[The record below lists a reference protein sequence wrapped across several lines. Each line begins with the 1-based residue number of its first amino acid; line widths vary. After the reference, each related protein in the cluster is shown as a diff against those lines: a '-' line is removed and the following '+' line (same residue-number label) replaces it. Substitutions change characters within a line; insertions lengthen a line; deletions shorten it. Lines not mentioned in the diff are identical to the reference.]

1 MDDIKFNHYN
11 IISNSD
17 NIHRDNKI
25 DKQNIINDDA
35 IKNISDDDRAIIIAE
50 DQPVIAMLLEM
61 NLNKI
66 LKKPHI
72 IKVSDG
78 YDVLRTL
85 EIIACKMIFL
95 DNDMPNLN
103 GMETVKM
110 IRNQQFNNNINSKN
124 IVVIANSVNDDPD
137 SIASFI
143 NSGANKFIDKT
154 PTTEDLANLLKEFA
168 NKILAKS

>member
-1 MDDIKFNHYN
+1 
-11 IISNSD
+11 
-17 NIHRDNKI
+17 
-25 DKQNIINDDA
+25 
-35 IKNISDDDRAIIIAE
+35 
-50 DQPVIAMLLEM
+50 MLLEM

-103 GMETVKM
+103 GMKTVKM

-124 IVVIANSVNDDPD
+124 IVVIANSVNDDAD

-143 NSGANKFIDKT
+143 NSGANKFFDKT
-154 PTTEDLANLLKEFA
+154 PTAEDLANLLKEFA
-168 NKILAKS
+168 NEILAKS